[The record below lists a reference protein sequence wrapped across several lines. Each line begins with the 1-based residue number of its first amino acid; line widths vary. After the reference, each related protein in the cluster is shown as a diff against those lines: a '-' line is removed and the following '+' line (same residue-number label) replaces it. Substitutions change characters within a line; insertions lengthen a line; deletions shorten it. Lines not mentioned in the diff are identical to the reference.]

1 MVCNLVDRLP
11 QSGVMTIHS
20 GVTTDHDPVSSGV
33 GMVQPENPVHA
44 SLARIAEEFA
54 DNTDSQSPP
63 GDDALVSDINEIVR
77 PQTPAEACLA
87 PTLVLFG
94 WAGETRR
101 IREALPH
108 FDRVE
113 NLEGLR
119 LV

>member
-1 MVCNLVDRLP
+1 MVCKLVDRLP

-63 GDDALVSDINEIVR
+63 VTMRWS
-77 PQTPAEACLA
+77 
-87 PTLVLFG
+87 PTLMRLFG
-94 WAGETRR
+94 LRR
-101 IREALPH
+101 LPKHVLLQRWPCLVGQARRAESVKPCLILIELKISKVYALS
-108 FDRVE
+108 
-113 NLEGLR
+113 
-119 LV
+119 